1 VFHQFS
7 QAKFAD
13 GGSTLSLSNILP
25 VPAALKNGDHFKS
38 SQNRLKN
45 NQLATLI

>member
-1 VFHQFS
+1 MFHQFR

-25 VPAALKNGDHFKS
+25 VPAALKMVIT
-38 SQNRLKN
+38 NRQIVKIDSKIIN
-45 NQLATLI
+45 FQH